1 MITFETVFFT
11 CSFALL
17 LWTGYNDFRK
27 WNEAKVSKLAH
38 RDSLSFRLRETKI
51 GHRADLI
58 D

>member
-1 MITFETVFFT
+1 MSDLETVFFT

-17 LWTGYNDFRK
+17 FWSGYIDFRK
-27 WNEAKVSKLAH
+27 WNKVRLSKLAH

-51 GHRADLI
+51 GYRADLI